1 MCQRIFRLISND
13 GRSGISTC
21 SFGHW
26 SRHQTF
32 TKSRLTG
39 HHHFDTT
46 RNMKTNDAI
55 AALSA
60 LAHETRL
67 DVFRYLMRHLPA
79 GVPAGELSDQFG
91 VAPSTMSAHLAILTR
106 AGLIISARDGRTINY
121 RAEHEGIRTLLE
133 FLVKDC
139 CNGKPN
145 ACNKLLQ
152 AALNPCC

>member
-1 MCQRIFRLISND
+1 ME
-13 GRSGISTC
+13 
-21 SFGHW
+21 
-26 SRHQTF
+26 
-32 TKSRLTG
+32 
-39 HHHFDTT
+39 
-46 RNMKTNDAI
+46 TNEAI

-67 DVFRYLMRHLPA
+67 DVFRHLMKQLPA
-79 GVPAGELSDQFG
+79 SVSAGDLSEAFG

-106 AGLIISARDGRTINY
+106 AGLINSARNGRTINY
-121 RAEHEGIRTLLE
+121 AAAQDGIRTLLE